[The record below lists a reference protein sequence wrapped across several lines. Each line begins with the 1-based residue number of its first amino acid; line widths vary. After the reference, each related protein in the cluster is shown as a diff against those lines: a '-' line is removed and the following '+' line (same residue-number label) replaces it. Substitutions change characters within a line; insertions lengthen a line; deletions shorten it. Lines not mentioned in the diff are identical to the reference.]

1 MNKAIVVFTN
11 NSSLKSIGINQH
23 ISDFPTEIVINT
35 GLSVFLFSDT
45 DNNLPLQ
52 YVKTNFNEIYIV
64 YHENGS
70 INKEQVAGFLKEKLK
85 GSLVL
90 SHLRNSNNF
99 YDVQLRKVLEN
110 AEDSSGNS
118 SLWEIKK
125 SVSIDEDFLL
135 APFNDGGLETIL
147 TLLHKLCEG
156 NFQLDDGEQ
165 NLLKANEFDIEQFKN
180 SYKSG
185 NPDWAS
191 FEELRGK
198 LTINI

>member
-70 INKEQVAGFLKEKLK
+70 INKEQV
-85 GSLVL
+85 
-90 SHLRNSNNF
+90 
-99 YDVQLRKVLEN
+99 
-110 AEDSSGNS
+110 
-118 SLWEIKK
+118 EIGRAH
-125 SVSIDEDFLL
+125 V
-135 APFNDGGLETIL
+135 
-147 TLLHKLCEG
+147 
-156 NFQLDDGEQ
+156 
-165 NLLKANEFDIEQFKN
+165 
-180 SYKSG
+180 
-185 NPDWAS
+185 
-191 FEELRGK
+191 
-198 LTINI
+198 